1 VTGADGGVMVDCGRD
16 WCGELERL
24 APVAVVLTHAHPDH
38 AGGLLGDV
46 PCPVFATSATWEA
59 LRRHAVDRRRT
70 IEPRRPHEVAGLSF
84 EAFPVEHSIRAPAVG
99 YRIGDGTATLFYAPD
114 LVAIEDE
121 AAALAGI
128 DLYVG
133 DGAAI
138 TRSIVRRRDGRRIG
152 HASIRVQVAW
162 CEAAEIPQAVF
173 THCGTEIV
181 RGDPG
186 AVEERVRALGREHG
200 LAARLA
206 QGGLRPPSVARCP
219 WHARTTGSAS
229 LGARGSARPVCRGQ
243 VTSQTLQ
250 RGCRRQTRRSP
261 DDPLPRHSPSS
272 ASWRG
277 LARRARLLPGGGTG
291 SGPGGLEDTPG
302 PSAASHADPSVSPYL
317 ASSRATAQTWHAV
330 HVDRRLDQ
338 RDSTGD
344 PRPPS
349 TSGRDPRRRGS
360 DGGRRAVSIASRTP
374 PP

>member
-261 DDPLPRHSPSS
+261 DDPLPRHSPCERILARACTTSTAATWWGHRLWS
-272 ASWRG
+272 GGARG
-277 LARRARLLPGGGTG
+277 HAGAVRCVARRPLRQPVPRVVAGDGTDLARR
-291 SGPGGLEDTPG
+291 
-302 PSAASHADPSVSPYL
+302 
-317 ASSRATAQTWHAV
+317 SR
-330 HVDRRLDQ
+330 
-338 RDSTGD
+338 
-344 PRPPS
+344 
-349 TSGRDPRRRGS
+349 
-360 DGGRRAVSIASRTP
+360 
-374 PP
+374 